1 MTHFA
6 RAAVIAIC
14 AALCAPQVATAQ
26 APAQASPEP
35 ASEDQAYQQAI
46 GQAVQEFSAGRW
58 EEARAL
64 FKRAHQI
71 EPNARTLRGMGMAA
85 FELRMYVAALRELE
99 AALRDA
105 RKPLTDEQRAQ
116 AQGFIDQ
123 SNAFVG
129 RYQLILEPE
138 GARPYVDGQPVQFE
152 PGGILLFDVGE
163 HELRV
168 TADGYRP
175 FTQQLRVD
183 GGQNLVLR
191 VTLEQETVAPPLPA
205 AAPPVQPAPSGAPK
219 ATDEGGALGTV
230 AWITLAGAGA
240 FGAAA
245 GIFWVVGEG
254 QYDDLRG
261 TCRPNCTDAQISGS
275 GVETS
280 DLMTNV
286 FVGLAVAAGATSA
299 VLFVLDADGSSGT
312 EADTA
317 RVSVGP
323 GSLVV
328 SGSF

>member
-1 MTHFA
+1 MPRWLGA
-6 RAAVIAIC
+6 LGC
-14 AALCAPQVATAQ
+14 ALCVLLGPAAIVAAQDAPDTEA
-26 APAQASPEP
+26 APASGTSDE
-35 ASEDQAYQQAI
+35 QAYQQTI
-46 GQAVQEFSAGRW
+46 GQAVQEFAAGRW

-99 AALRDA
+99 AALRDE
-105 RKPLTDEQRAQ
+105 RKPLTGEQRTQ
-116 AQGFIDQ
+116 AQGLIDQ

-129 RYQLILEPE
+129 RYQLILQPE

-152 PGGILLFDVGE
+152 PGGVVLLDVGV

-168 TADGYRP
+168 TSDGYRP

-191 VTLEQETVAPPLPA
+191 VTLEQEMA
-205 AAPPVQPAPSGAPK
+205 AAPVPAVTPSK
-219 ATDEGGALGTV
+219 ATTGTPASSTQQDDALGTV

-245 GIFWVVGEG
+245 GVFWVVGEG
-254 QYDDLRG
+254 QYDDLNA
-261 TCRPNCTDAQISGS
+261 CRPNCTDAEISKS

-286 FVGLAVAAGATSA
+286 FLGLAVAAGATSA
-299 VLFVLDADGSSGT
+299 VLFVLDAGGSGGS
-312 EADTA
+312 EAA
-317 RVSVGP
+317 RLDVGP
-323 GSLVV
+323 GNLRV
-328 SGSF
+328 SGTF